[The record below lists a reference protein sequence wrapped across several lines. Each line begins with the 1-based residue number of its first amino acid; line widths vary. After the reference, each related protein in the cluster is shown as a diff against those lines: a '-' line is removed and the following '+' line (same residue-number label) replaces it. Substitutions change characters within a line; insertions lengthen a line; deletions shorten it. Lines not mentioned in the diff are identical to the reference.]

1 MLFRNPN
8 GALSGDNDPF
18 VYHYEAFA
26 FDNNFP
32 DVLAVAK
39 IDERG
44 NILGMAGAS
53 KDSDVMWQI
62 GINVL
67 EGAEEK
73 GVAKTVV
80 KALKN
85 EILRRGKVPFY
96 GTVESHIISQ
106 KVALASGFYPA
117 FAEVKIRKI

>member
-1 MLFRNPN
+1 
-8 GALSGDNDPF
+8 
-18 VYHYEAFA
+18 
-26 FDNNFP
+26 
-32 DVLAVAK
+32 
-39 IDERG
+39 
-44 NILGMAGAS
+44 MAGAS

-85 EILRRGKVPFY
+85 
-96 GTVESHIISQ
+96 
-106 KVALASGFYPA
+106 
-117 FAEVKIRKI
+117 